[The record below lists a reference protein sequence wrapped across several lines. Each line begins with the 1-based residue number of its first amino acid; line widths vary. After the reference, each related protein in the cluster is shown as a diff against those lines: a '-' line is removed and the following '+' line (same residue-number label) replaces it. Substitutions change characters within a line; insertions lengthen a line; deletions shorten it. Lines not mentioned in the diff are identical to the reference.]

1 MAHHGAAYDDGILTA
16 GGEATLLKYMG
27 YGRAQ
32 WHPVITRLWN
42 IAAGHCDDP
51 LYERLTQANGFTNG
65 EGGAYVVHYY
75 PKLRRNGAGRHF
87 LPGNDL
93 DQLLFTA
100 GRYLVGITVIL
111 ILPLGRW
118 QLSSACCIA
127 CTASGLL
134 SSMAIITRLGF
145 SSP

>member
-1 MAHHGAAYDDGILTA
+1 MAHHGAANDDGILIA

-75 PKLRRNGAGRHF
+75 PKLRRNSAGRYF

-100 GRYLVGITVIL
+100 GRVFGRDHSDPDTSLGQVAAIKRLLHRLYGFGLVIL
-111 ILPLGRW
+111 DGDNYPFGI
-118 QLSSACCIA
+118 
-127 CTASGLL
+127 
-134 SSMAIITRLGF
+134 
-145 SSP
+145 